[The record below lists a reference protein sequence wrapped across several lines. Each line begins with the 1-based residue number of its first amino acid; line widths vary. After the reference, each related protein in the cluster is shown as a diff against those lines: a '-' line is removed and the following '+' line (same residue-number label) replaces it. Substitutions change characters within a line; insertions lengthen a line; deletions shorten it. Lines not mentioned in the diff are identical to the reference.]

1 MKKTPLCMFN
11 LELLV
16 AYSTGNVDSKERSIV
31 EQHLAQCPHCR
42 KEIRLLEESW
52 WALDVWN
59 EEPPSFEPRHGLED
73 LHRRIAASEA
83 QQPPVARWYD
93 FFHQLKSTVQVLT
106 QSSVLRPALAMGL
119 VVFIS
124 ISYMADDQE
133 EGNSA
138 PKIAEK
144 QPLMSKAE
152 ETPVAIEAGNL
163 SYFMVRESQ
172 TEKAFF
178 SALQKSVQQRQE
190 QEASIRQDSDA
201 RTVRFIQGGFCPSDN
216 VVPSSQIDASVKPSI
231 IHPIQFTSSYE
242 DR

>member
-73 LHRRIAASEA
+73 PHRRIAASEA
-83 QQPPVARWYD
+83 QQPPVARWHD

-106 QSSVLRPALAMGL
+106 QSSVCDQHWQWVL
-119 VVFIS
+119 VVLFPFPIWL
-124 ISYMADDQE
+124 MPRR
-133 EGNSA
+133 GNSA

-152 ETPVAIEAGNL
+152 ETPV
-163 SYFMVRESQ
+163 Q
-172 TEKAFF
+172 
-178 SALQKSVQQRQE
+178 
-190 QEASIRQDSDA
+190 
-201 RTVRFIQGGFCPSDN
+201 
-216 VVPSSQIDASVKPSI
+216 
-231 IHPIQFTSSYE
+231 
-242 DR
+242 